1 MQEVFLTAQGYKEL
15 EERLEYLKTVRRHEV
30 SEKIKIAREFGDI
43 SENAEYDSAKDE
55 QAMVEGEILE
65 IENKLHVAKIIDVG
79 SGCASRKHGHFSQ
92 REQRYAHDLS
102 NRGYDRG
109 RPFERAHFQRIS
121 RRTDESQQK
130 ERRDYRRGGAYGNA
144 AS

>member
-65 IENKLHVAKIIDVG
+65 IENKLHVAKIIDEDSASGQVVRLGSTVTFLNVSNDTRMTYQIVG
-79 SGCASRKHGHFSQ
+79 TTEAT
-92 REQRYAHDLS
+92 L
-102 NRGYDRG
+102 
-109 RPFERAHFQRIS
+109 
-121 RRTDESQQK
+121 
-130 ERRDYRRGGAYGNA
+130 
-144 AS
+144 

>member
-65 IENKLHVAKIIDVG
+65 IENKLHVAKSSTRTRRRVRLCV
-79 SGCASRKHGHFSQ
+79 SEARSLFS
-92 REQRYAHDLS
+92 
-102 NRGYDRG
+102 
-109 RPFERAHFQRIS
+109 
-121 RRTDESQQK
+121 T
-130 ERRDYRRGGAYGNA
+130 
-144 AS
+144 